1 MADRHGSGLFRKSRH
16 VLTTARALWRKNAKN
31 SHPGSRVSI
40 EVYLQRHHER
50 KSTRMVQ
57 SESIQAICI
66 PRVHQPFRKINY
78 YDTTFRRSSLVTAHT
93 IEAKL
98 RTCLF
103 STAHKLSFTTQ
114 RWPSC
119 NETILRLPLKFLVK
133 NLFETWTRL
142 CQRSCSYF
150 VMSHTVEAKLCNLL
164 PLRTNSVWAS
174 RDHRPATPVPSS
186 W

>member
-1 MADRHGSGLFRKSRH
+1 LDLVMKDAHKPSNRQWR
-16 VLTTARALWRKNAKN
+16 TARALVYLDRAGMYILLRGLCWRKNAKS
-31 SHPGSRVSI
+31 SHKGSRVSI

-114 RWPSC
+114 R
-119 NETILRLPLKFLVK
+119 
-133 NLFETWTRL
+133 
-142 CQRSCSYF
+142 
-150 VMSHTVEAKLCNLL
+150 
-164 PLRTNSVWAS
+164 
-174 RDHRPATPVPSS
+174 
-186 W
+186 